1 MSFIQVQ
8 TNVGRDGRKLAYVHF
23 ATSVWVTGRNRPA
36 QKRVYL
42 GKLDTASGEVAVSK
56 GFPNRSGSRVPLAT
70 LQGKAKAGE
79 DVEAWLR
86 LPAEPDSLLA
96 KGMDFP
102 ARVEVVGDA
111 HLLLTLARET
121 GLDAALEGAFGPKE
135 GPAILA
141 LAMHQVAEGRPPYL
155 AGHWLDERELP
166 ATMKGRIVSPE
177 HVYGILLRTGADEA
191 GRQRFFRDWFHRHR
205 GVAAVICDTTSIS
218 TYAADLELAEFG
230 HNRDGD
236 RLPQINICLV
246 ADRQTGL
253 PLWARPLPGSI
264 PDVSTLERTVELLQD
279 LGLEQF
285 RFSLDRGFYS
295 QSNLRELLAADL
307 DFVIGA
313 PFSTTRA
320 RALVRAHR
328 AALATPKRSL
338 QFHGHLMRHVCA
350 AWSVPMADRSNREID
365 AHVFF
370 EPERQAERVARV
382 EKAVFA
388 IEDKAAGET
397 FASYAQAREWLREN
411 AGGLARCLALRRDAD
426 GPVRIERRPRAV
438 ALAIARLGYTV
449 VLSSRTG
456 LEGAEVLEDY
466 RSRDQVE
473 KLFDSL
479 KNEDGQYRLRTGIDE
494 SAEGRLFV
502 AFAALV
508 LRVALED
515 RLRHA
520 GLLRR
525 MTTAAALAQL
535 RRIKAVT
542 TLSGKRILLEIAKR
556 HRILMAKL
564 GLPLPT

>member
-8 TNVGRDGRKLAYVHF
+8 RNKGRGGRKLGYVHF
-23 ATSVWVTGRNRPA
+23 ATSVWITGRKRPSA
-36 QKRVYL
+36 KRVYV
-42 GKLDTASGEVAVSK
+42 GKLDPASGQVAISK
-56 GFPNRSGSRVPLAT
+56 GFPSRSGSKVPLAT
-70 LQGKAKAGE
+70 LQSKAAAGE

-86 LPAEPDSLLA
+86 LPGETGGVLA
-96 KGMDFP
+96 KGTDFP

-121 GLDAALEGAFGPKE
+121 GLDATLEAAFGPQE

-141 LAMHQVAEGRPPYL
+141 LALHQVAEGRPPYL

-166 ATMKGRIVSPE
+166 QTMRGRIVSPD
-177 HVYGILLRTGADEA
+177 HVYGVLVRTGADEA
-191 GRQRFFRDWFHRHR
+191 GRQRFFREWFQRHR
-205 GVAAVICDTTSIS
+205 GMAAVVCDTTSIS

-230 HNRDGD
+230 HNRDGED
-236 RLPQINICLV
+236 LPQINICLV

-264 PDVSTLERTVELLQD
+264 PDVSSLERTVELLQD
-279 LGLEQF
+279 LGLERCCF
-285 RFSLDRGFYS
+285 ALDRGFHS
-295 QSNLRELLAADL
+295 QGNLRDLLTAGL

-313 PFSTTRA
+313 PFSTTQA
-320 RALVRAHR
+320 RALVRSHR
-328 AALATPKRSL
+328 AALATPKRSF
-338 QFHGHLMRHVCA
+338 QFHGQIMRHVRDT
-350 AWSVPMADRSNREID
+350 WSVPMSDGNTRQID

-370 EPERQAERVARV
+370 DRQRQTERITRV

-388 IEDKAAGET
+388 IEDKAAAET
-397 FASYAQAREWLREN
+397 FRSYAAASQWLREN
-411 AGGLARCLALRRDAD
+411 AGALARCLAVRRDGD
-426 GPVRIERRPRAV
+426 GRIRVQRRPRAV
-438 ALAIARLGYTV
+438 ALAIARFGYTV

-456 LEGAEVLEDY
+456 IEGPEVLEDY

-479 KNEDGQYRLRTGIDE
+479 KNEDGQYRLRTGLEE

-508 LRVALED
+508 LRVALEE
-515 RLRHA
+515 RLRRA

-525 MTTAAALAQL
+525 VTTAEALAQL

-542 TLSGKRILLEIAKR
+542 TLSGKRILLEVSKR
-556 HRILMAKL
+556 HRVLLAKL
-564 GLPLPT
+564 GVPLPA